1 MRETGLHQSMIEVED
16 VAVTA
21 EDLAKEIE
29 KLSRVFKAL
38 DDSRLQR
45 RTVVLLLRD
54 MTKVGKRNI
63 EEILDA
69 LPKLADRY
77 LKAEE

>member
-1 MRETGLHQSMIEVED
+1 MIEVED